1 MQDLGLLVR
10 PLGREDVDAW
20 RAIRLE
26 ALVDAPEA
34 FGDSYEAAAARPIE
48 QFRETVTGPFPPFGA
63 FSGGA
68 LVGAAGFYVMRG
80 PKMAH
85 RGQLWG
91 MYVAPAMRGRG
102 VGRAL
107 IEAVVAHARSRV
119 EQIHLHVV
127 TTNEAAYQ
135 LYRRMGFQPYGIEPR
150 ALLHDGRYYDETMM
164 VLGLRPTKPA

>member
-1 MQDLGLLVR
+1 MQDLGLVIR
-10 PLGREDVDAW
+10 PLGRDDVEAW
-20 RAIRLE
+20 RTIRLE
-26 ALVDAPEA
+26 ALAQAPEA
-34 FGDSYEAAAARPIE
+34 FGDSYEVAVARPIE
-48 QFRETVTGPFPPFGA
+48 QFRQTVTGPFPPFGA

-68 LVGAAGFYVMRG
+68 LVGTVGFYVMSG

-91 MYVAPAMRGRG
+91 MYVAPAARGQG
-102 VGRAL
+102 IGRAL
-107 IEAVVAHARSRV
+107 IEAVIAHARSRV

-150 ALLHDGRYYDETMM
+150 ALRHDGRYYDETMM
-164 VLGLRPTKPA
+164 VLHLRPAQSV